1 MNDSRGF
8 TITELMISVALLGA
22 VIASAASFFIYQSG
36 YGRTSA
42 TQKRTRENITLA
54 MNMIRHDILH
64 AGYGVND
71 RPTLALRLNNQDG
84 DVYKNLYV
92 NYGRFLSNEVTS
104 STVNVFSDYAYF
116 EGDGG
121 NSVSVDGWS
130 GISFHPFESNKLM
143 VESNDPLDLVEIQNG
158 VVQTDTGQNMYAGT
172 AYTPG
177 ISYTYDSTKKALL
190 RNGEVI
196 LGGEP
201 YFSVEDFQIRARF
214 VVGTDDFWSPVATDT
229 NKDFEVQDITNLR
242 ALEITTQYKMKMSEG
257 ASVDKSTLYSKT
269 IQVAPRA
276 LVLQQQ

>member
-1 MNDSRGF
+1 
-8 TITELMISVALLGA
+8 
-22 VIASAASFFIYQSG
+22 
-36 YGRTSA
+36 
-42 TQKRTRENITLA
+42 
-54 MNMIRHDILH
+54 
-64 AGYGVND
+64 
-71 RPTLALRLNNQDG
+71 
-84 DVYKNLYV
+84 
-92 NYGRFLSNEVTS
+92 
-104 STVNVFSDYAYF
+104 
-116 EGDGG
+116 
-121 NSVSVDGWS
+121 
-130 GISFHPFESNKLM
+130 
-143 VESNDPLDLVEIQNG
+143 
-158 VVQTDTGQNMYAGT
+158 MYAGT

-257 ASVDKSTLYSKT
+257 ATVDKSTLYSKT